1 LGQYTGI
8 DPLIFRIV
16 LVVLA
21 VFGGSGVVLYA
32 LGWLFIPA
40 EGETDSEA
48 ERLVRGRGTLRVI
61 AAAALAVVALIIF
74 GQIFAGG
81 PGPGFGG
88 AVALAVVGVAAY
100 FILRS
105 DDRMSRSGDR
115 PDAPGSPAPP
125 GTSPPVA
132 SGTYGQTLGTA
143 YAAGAPSSAP
153 SGPHG
158 DTTAPLPPYYPPPP
172 PGPLLPDPA
181 PTPPPRPRRER
192 SLLGRITV
200 SVVLLVIGVL
210 LAVRAASSDP
220 APFTVVPAAAL
231 ALVGLGL
238 LVGAFYGRS
247 RWLILLGVVLAL
259 ATGAAAASESV
270 GKEGIGV
277 RTWAPSSIGEVQP
290 EYRLGI
296 GDATLDLS
304 AVSVPAGERVVV
316 EVAVDVGELD
326 VLVPH
331 EPTIDIESDTESVE
345 ASGQRTPTG
354 SGSSSPD
361 RIATSGRATAQRGPS
376 TSTFGWLG
384 HPEGSRHMEARD
396 VTP

>member
-1 LGQYTGI
+1 
-8 DPLIFRIV
+8 
-16 LVVLA
+16 
-21 VFGGSGVVLYA
+21 
-32 LGWLFIPA
+32 
-40 EGETDSEA
+40 
-48 ERLVRGRGTLRVI
+48 
-61 AAAALAVVALIIF
+61 
-74 GQIFAGG
+74 
-81 PGPGFGG
+81 
-88 AVALAVVGVAAY
+88 
-100 FILRS
+100 
-105 DDRMSRSGDR
+105 
-115 PDAPGSPAPP
+115 
-125 GTSPPVA
+125 
-132 SGTYGQTLGTA
+132 
-143 YAAGAPSSAP
+143 
-153 SGPHG
+153 
-158 DTTAPLPPYYPPPP
+158 
-172 PGPLLPDPA
+172 LLPDPA

-326 VLVPH
+326 VLVPQ
-331 EPTIDIESDTESVE
+331 EPTIDIESDTESGGSIWTADADGFRQLE
-345 ASGQRTPTG
+345 SGQDRYFRTG
-354 SGSSSPD
+354 DSSAGTID
-361 RIATSGRATAQRGPS
+361 LDLRVG
-376 TSTFGWLG
+376 LG
-384 HPEGSRHMEARD
+384 TLRVHETMEARD